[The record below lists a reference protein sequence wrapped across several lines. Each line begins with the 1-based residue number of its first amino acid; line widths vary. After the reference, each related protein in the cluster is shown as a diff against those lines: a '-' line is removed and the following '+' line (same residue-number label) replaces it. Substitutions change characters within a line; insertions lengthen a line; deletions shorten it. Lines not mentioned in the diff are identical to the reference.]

1 MVTCFDSSNSA
12 YYVESVLIQRS
23 INFIERDV
31 IVTNVQITRVNCQ
44 QKHKVAS
51 NGRKY
56 TEAFLNKLLWAVSE
70 GNREEVTE
78 GWWKLCQEERRG
90 FSCSLSIAK

>member
-23 INFIERDV
+23 ISFIERDV
-31 IVTNVQITRVNCQ
+31 TVTNVQITRVNCEW
-44 QKHKVAS
+44 KYKIDS
-51 NGRKY
+51 KGRKY
-56 TEAFLNKLLWAVSE
+56 TEAFRNKALRTVPE

-78 GWWKLCQEERRG
+78 G
-90 FSCSLSIAK
+90 